1 MHIAMILPA
10 WALTCHGHWSKMNM
24 SMFAVSNA
32 DALASKEAKSGIA
45 STAFGSSIMMPRE
58 GII

>member
-32 DALASKEAKSGIA
+32 D
-45 STAFGSSIMMPRE
+45 T
-58 GII
+58 